1 MFHVVCV
8 EEAYGIGQYD
18 VPQAFLKAFID
29 FDIFVHPPRG
39 QAEFE
44 GQILKLR
51 RALYGGKQSA
61 YLWYTMMNE
70 FILELGFIAST
81 LDKCLY
87 RRVDAVL
94 ILFCDDLRI
103 GASDSVLEGL
113 HLSFFNKFG
122 ITTAPGDRFLGMDTC
137 YQRESGILKIS
148 MESYIT
154 TTVERFKAFDTSR
167 GYPYRE
173 LVGCLLWVTLC
184 VMGPELLRVKDLA
197 RRANDY
203 VEKDYRDALK
213 VLRRVNARKEYG
225 IVIARG
231 AAGRELVPS
240 SSRPGPSPSDT
251 AGKGKESIVHQY
263 DDTGLLIG
271 GEQNELLQK
280 MLLSARRLPSRGEYE
295 VPDPESIDIY
305 RVELPVNSRYKL
317 VVYADAS
324 FAVGDLKQS
333 VSGYIIFL
341 NGVPILWGSMKQTI
355 VVDSSCSA
363 EFVAASVACK
373 QLLHAENMVS
383 FFGFSCPKPYC
394 FYTDSKACL
403 HIATNAMRL
412 GNVRHLLIRYH
423 LIRCCVSLGDVAM
436 YFCVTEEMIADLL
449 TKLVVAAQD
458 TRLTFR
464 FYSLIPDLHPIVASN
479 DFKRAGMD

>member
-1 MFHVVCV
+1 
-8 EEAYGIGQYD
+8 
-18 VPQAFLKAFID
+18 
-29 FDIFVHPPRG
+29 
-39 QAEFE
+39 
-44 GQILKLR
+44 
-51 RALYGGKQSA
+51 
-61 YLWYTMMNE
+61 MNE
-70 FILELGFIAST
+70 FILELGFVASA

-87 RRVDAVL
+87 RREDAVL

-103 GASDSVLEGL
+103 GATDPVLEKL
-113 HLSFFNKFG
+113 HSAFYVKFG
-122 ITTAPGDRFLGMDTC
+122 ITTAPGDRFLGMDTFYC
-137 YQRESGILKIS
+137 RERGILKLS
-148 MESYIT
+148 MESYIST
-154 TTVERFKAFDTSR
+154 TMERFENFDTSR
-167 GYPYRE
+167 GHPYRE

-197 RRANDY
+197 RRANKYTED
-203 VEKDYRDALK
+203 DYREALK
-213 VLRRVNARKEYG
+213 VLKRVNARKEYG

-231 AAGRELVPS
+231 AAGKELVPS
-240 SSRPGPSPSDT
+240 SSRPKPVRLESAEDACDSD
-251 AGKGKESIVHQY
+251 AHPC
-263 DDTGLLIG
+263 DDTGLQIG
-271 GEQNELLQK
+271 GEENEVLQR
-280 MLLSARRLPSRGEYE
+280 MLLSARRVHSLGGYV
-295 VPDPESIDIY
+295 VPDPELIDIS
-305 RVELPVNSRYKL
+305 RVVLPVNPRYRL
-317 VVYADAS
+317 IVYADAS

-333 VSGYIIFL
+333 VSGFIIFL
-341 NGVPILWGSMKQTI
+341 NGVPILWGSLKQTI

-423 LIRCCVSLGDVAM
+423 LVRCCVSLGDVDM
-436 YFCVTEEMIADLL
+436 VFCVTEEMVADLF

-464 FYSLIPDLHPIVASN
+464 FYSLLTGMHHLVASN
-479 DFKRAGMD
+479 GFKEI